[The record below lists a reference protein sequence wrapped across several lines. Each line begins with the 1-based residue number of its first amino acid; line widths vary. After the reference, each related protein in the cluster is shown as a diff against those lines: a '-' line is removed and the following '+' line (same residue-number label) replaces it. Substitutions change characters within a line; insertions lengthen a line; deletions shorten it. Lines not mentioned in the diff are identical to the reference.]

1 MVICVL
7 FFVQFNPMFKPDNP
21 SNNNKKC
28 NCETIDQYGHKQR
41 FNADPRICVDL
52 DGGTLL
58 FGDTDCDVQ

>member
-1 MVICVL
+1 
-7 FFVQFNPMFKPDNP
+7 MFKPDNP